1 MTDQLKSV
9 CEQLDNLAIEYIE
22 EADAISNLKQNIG
35 NEMAKVLVWQNVPV
49 SSSNCLNE
57 YVGILQPWAC
67 KVHYGHQQ
75 ALSILLWWAYE
86 ESL

>member
-35 NEMAKVLVWQNVPV
+35 NEMAKVLV
-49 SSSNCLNE
+49 
-57 YVGILQPWAC
+57 
-67 KVHYGHQQ
+67 
-75 ALSILLWWAYE
+75 
-86 ESL
+86 

>member
-9 CEQLDNLAIEYIE
+9 CEQLDNLAIQYIE
-22 EADAISNLKQNIG
+22 EADAISKLKQNIG
-35 NEMAKVLVWQNVPV
+35 NEMAKVLVWQNIPF
-49 SSSNCLNE
+49 SSFNNLNE
-57 YVGILQPWAC
+57 HVGILQPWAC

-75 ALSILLWWAYE
+75 ALSILLRWAYE